1 MRDYGRENA
10 GLSFNTQ
17 SLLQVIRA
25 VGGGLGAIAIVTG
38 LVYATRMFTVIFS
51 ILRAPEVFQAHMGKW
66 VAAVG
71 GAQLDV
77 VVGGIVVHG
86 AAIFAIFILG
96 GGAAILAWISM
107 GLILAG
113 AKTMSWILGDREA
126 VKKLLVH
133 AFGPARKPEP
143 GKAVE
148 GDNP

>member
-1 MRDYGRENA
+1 M
-10 GLSFNTQ
+10 
-17 SLLQVIRA
+17 
-25 VGGGLGAIAIVTG
+25 
-38 LVYATRMFTVIFS
+38 
-51 ILRAPEVFQAHMGKW
+51 LRAPEVFQAHMGKW

-133 AFGPARKPEP
+133 AFGPARKPEVE
-143 GKAVE
+143 KAAR
-148 GDNP
+148 GDGP